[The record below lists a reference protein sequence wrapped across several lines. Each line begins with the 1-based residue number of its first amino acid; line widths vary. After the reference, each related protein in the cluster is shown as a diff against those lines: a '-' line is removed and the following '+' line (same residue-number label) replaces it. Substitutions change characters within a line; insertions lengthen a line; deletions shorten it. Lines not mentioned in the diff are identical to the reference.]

1 MATLEKVFLNVR
13 SLNAATKELS
23 IEQLEETVV
32 KLQKIV
38 EDRKVKLIEEE
49 AAGKEKLTKMLA
61 IQEMMEDEG
70 ISVTDFA
77 EMLAQ
82 AKLPA
87 KKTRT
92 VLPAKYRYTEDDK
105 EKTWTGQGRT
115 PAVIKNAIENEG
127 KTKADFLI

>member
-1 MATLEKVFLNVR
+1 MATFEKVFLNVR

-23 IEQLEETVV
+23 IEQLEETVM

-38 EDRKVKLIEEE
+38 DGRKAKLIEEE
-49 AAGKEKLTKMLA
+49 AAGKEKLAKMLE
-61 IQEMMEDEG
+61 IKEMMEGEG
-70 ISVTDFA
+70 ISGTEFA

-82 AKLPA
+82 EKLPA
-87 KKTRT
+87 KKKRSA
-92 VLPAKYRYTEDDK
+92 LPAKYRYTEDGA

-127 KTKADFLI
+127 KTKKDFLI